1 MSEPAPA
8 QNAPQSVE
16 ITLSTPLA
24 RASGEVTSVT
34 LRKPSAGELR
44 GLTLQDIMQSDVNA
58 MIALIPR
65 VAQPFITAD
74 EVAQL
79 DPSDF
84 SEMAGTIVGFF
95 YTPAQKAMIARAFGG

>member
-1 MSEPAPA
+1 MSDPATT
-8 QNAPQSVE
+8 E
-16 ITLSTPLA
+16 IALATPIQ
-24 RASGEVTSVT
+24 RESGEVASVT

-44 GLTLQDIMQSDVNA
+44 GLNLQDIMQSDVNA

-65 VAQPFITAD
+65 IAQPFITAA
-74 EVAQL
+74 EVEKL

-84 SEMAGTIVGFF
+84 SEMAGTVVGFF